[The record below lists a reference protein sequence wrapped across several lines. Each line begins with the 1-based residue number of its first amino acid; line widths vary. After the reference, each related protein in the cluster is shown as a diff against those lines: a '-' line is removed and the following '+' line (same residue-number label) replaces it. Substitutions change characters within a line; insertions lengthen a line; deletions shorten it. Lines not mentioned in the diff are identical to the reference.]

1 MVGDKKKVTF
11 QEKYKQVKTWHDRVL
26 IMEIYHLAM
35 VVRDKKW
42 SLALTAKYFGC
53 SVGLVSENLKLA
65 KAIHKTPTIIK
76 VESRDKA
83 LKEL

>member
-1 MVGDKKKVTF
+1 MTF
-11 QEKYKQVKTWHDRVL
+11 QEKYKQVKTWHDRAL

-35 VVRDKKW
+35 TARGRW
-42 SLALTAKYFGC
+42 TIALTAKYFGC

-65 KAIHKTPTIIK
+65 TAIHKTPSIIH